1 MAKQFNNDL
10 TDPVYL
16 VLRLPNIW
24 GLILPRKDLFFM
36 IYQIIATHNPQ
47 DFFNGNEPEDLLEY
61 YEATN
66 ENLTEIVSKCIKGG
80 YVVIIYP
87 KED

>member
-1 MAKQFNNDL
+1 M
-10 TDPVYL
+10 T
-16 VLRLPNIW
+16 
-24 GLILPRKDLFFM
+24 
-36 IYQIIATHNPQ
+36 YQIIATHNPQ
-47 DFFNGNEPEDLLEY
+47 DFFEGIEPEDLPKY

-66 ENLTEIVSKCIKGG
+66 ENLSEIVSKCINGG

>member
-1 MAKQFNNDL
+1 MTYK
-10 TDPVYL
+10 
-16 VLRLPNIW
+16 
-24 GLILPRKDLFFM
+24 
-36 IYQIIATHNPQ
+36 IIATHNPQ
-47 DFFNGNEPEDLLEY
+47 DFFDGIEPEGLPEY

>member
-1 MAKQFNNDL
+1 MDYK
-10 TDPVYL
+10 
-16 VLRLPNIW
+16 
-24 GLILPRKDLFFM
+24 
-36 IYQIIATHNPQ
+36 IIATHNPQ
-47 DFFNGNEPEDLLEY
+47 DFFEGIEPEDLTEY

-66 ENLTEIVSKCIKGG
+66 ENISEIISKCIEGG

>member
-1 MAKQFNNDL
+1 
-10 TDPVYL
+10 
-16 VLRLPNIW
+16 
-24 GLILPRKDLFFM
+24 M

-47 DFFNGNEPEDLLEY
+47 DFFSGIEPEYLPEY
-61 YEATN
+61 YDATN
-66 ENLTEIVSKCIKGG
+66 ENLAETVSKCIDGG